1 MQDLEG
7 ELNPEV
13 GRLDYLR
20 RRPNE
25 LRRLEINTNIFPSEW
40 DLWTDLRTTTRQ
52 KRLYLVG
59 KASFDLVGQ
68 SP

>member
-20 RRPNE
+20 RRSNE
-25 LRRLEINTNIFPSEW
+25 LRRLEMNTNIFPSEW
-40 DLWTDLRTTTRQ
+40 DLWTDLRTATRQ

-59 KASFDLVGQ
+59 RAGFDLVEQ